1 MRFVVVPLSTKSAFV
16 FCQHQITPARAA
28 KAATTVAA
36 TAGSGA
42 SEKASPS
49 SKHWQS
55 ITIPARKSPRLD
67 ERAVHYTQ
75 TMWERWE
82 NSETWWKQKTVQ
94 MGNFVLERIPYQEYA
109 VKRIPSKRSVLRKIR
124 NDYNNSQKHDLE
136 ESTTHVS
143 HSELEKIKQAPSP
156 EGTTPA
162 LMVHSINVQY
172 PSCIM
177 TEAQS
182 LQVLSQLAT
191 TGVRNHWKYMWIA
204 LALTPLTAPMSL
216 LPVLPNF
223 PGYYLLYRAWSHWKA
238 WEGSK
243 HLAYL
248 VDENHLDFTAC
259 TALNA
264 AYKGVPQFTTDKED
278 EETIVLSPQ
287 IIEQVVSG
295 VEATHE
301 LAAELARAVHQVEKK
316 IAEHQPA
323 RLQDL

>member
-1 MRFVVVPLSTKSAFV
+1 MVPLSTKSAFV
-16 FCQHQITPARAA
+16 FCQHQITPARA
-28 KAATTVAA
+28 KAATTAAAAA
-36 TAGSGA
+36 TAGA
-42 SEKASPS
+42 SEKPPSS

-55 ITIPARKSPRLD
+55 VTVPARKSPRLD

-109 VKRIPSKRSVLRKIR
+109 VKRIPSKRAVLRKIHKGYH
-124 NDYNNSQKHDLE
+124 NHQNLE

-143 HSELEKIKQAPSP
+143 HSELEKIKQSPSP

-191 TGVRNHWKYMWIA
+191 TGVRNHWKYMWVA

-238 WEGSK
+238 WEGAK

-248 VDENHLDFTAC
+248 VDEDHLDFTAC

-264 AYKGVPQFTTDKED
+264 AYKGVPQFTGDKEK
-278 EETIVLSPQ
+278 EESIVLSPQ
-287 IIEQVVSG
+287 IIEKVVTG

-301 LAAELARAVHQVEKK
+301 LAAELARAVRQVEKK

-323 RLQDL
+323 RPQDL